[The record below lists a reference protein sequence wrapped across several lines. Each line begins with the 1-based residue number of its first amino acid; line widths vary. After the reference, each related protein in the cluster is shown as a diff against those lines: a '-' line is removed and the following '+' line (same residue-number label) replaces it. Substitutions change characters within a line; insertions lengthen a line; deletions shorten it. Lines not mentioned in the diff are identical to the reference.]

1 MLKLN
6 KLAVGISAALALS
19 YGASAFAAIPAVGAI
34 ADASLDISN
43 FRILAGNGAA
53 GGGTELKINGVTVAA
68 GGGNVNIGAVQSF
81 AQSSTQLSGFANDAD
96 GQTSNAVGGPL
107 DVFSSS
113 GAVAVSQGGS
123 LFNTGDG
130 PNPGISAPLTANG
143 YIPHTILTG
152 NPLTSFAGGSSSS
165 IGNAVVLA
173 LPADLVRVE
182 SQVSIVGGAQ
192 SGLSQAKQPLNTTFQ
207 VVLLA
212 AQRFQM
218 SFLADGF
225 LRAALGQS
233 GIAADASF
241 LWTASVTEKGS
252 TSKILNWQPNG
263 VVGLSPGFEGSCVA
277 ALTCTEFADAFSL
290 NNGLNALAVEDNVID
305 GPIGRFEVELLLN
318 PGTYNF
324 LITHTTL
331 ADATTPIPEPTTLAL
346 LGLGLVGA
354 GVSRRR
360 KG

>member
-19 YGASAFAAIPAVGAI
+19 YGASAFAAIPPVGAI

-53 GGGTELKINGVTVAA
+53 GGGTELLINGVTVPS
-68 GGGNVNIGAVQSF
+68 GGNVNIGAVQSF
-81 AQSSTQLSGFANDAD
+81 AQSSTQLSGFANDVD
-96 GQTSNAVGGPL
+96 GETSNAVGGPL

-130 PNPGISAPLTANG
+130 PNPGISAPLTAGG

-152 NPLTSFAGGSSSS
+152 NPVTSFAGGSSSS
-165 IGNAVVLA
+165 TGNAVVLA

-182 SQVSIVGGAQ
+182 SQVSLVGGPI
-192 SGLSQAKQPLNTTFQ
+192 SGLSQAKQPLNTSFQ

-225 LRAALGQS
+225 LRAALGQP

-241 LWTASVTEKGS
+241 QWSASVTAQGS

-263 VVGLSPGFEGSCVA
+263 VVGLASGFEGSCVA

-290 NNGLNALAVEDNVID
+290 NNGVNALGVEDNVID
-305 GPIGRFEVELLLN
+305 DAIGGFEVELLLN

-360 KG
+360 KS

>member
-19 YGASAFAAIPAVGAI
+19 YGASAFAAIPPVGAI

-81 AQSSTQLSGFANDAD
+81 AQSSTQLSGFANDVD
-96 GQTSNAVGGPL
+96 GETSNAVGGPL

-113 GAVAVSQGGS
+113 GAVAVLRGGS
-123 LFNTGDG
+123 LFDTGTNT
-130 PNPGISAPLTANG
+130 GISAPLTANG
-143 YIPHTILTG
+143 YTPHTILTG
-152 NPLTSFAGGSSSS
+152 NPVTSFAGGSSSS

-182 SQVSIVGGAQ
+182 SQVSIVGGPI

-225 LRAALGQS
+225 LRAALGQP

-241 LWTASVTEKGS
+241 QWSASVTAQGS

-290 NNGLNALAVEDNVID
+290 NNGVNALGVEDNVID
-305 GPIGRFEVELLLN
+305 DAIGGFEVELLLN
-318 PGTYNF
+318 PGIYNF
-324 LITHTTL
+324 LITHATL

-360 KG
+360 KS